1 MPQNKAIL
9 FFLGL
14 VMITWGCKSSSKVGT
29 AEKSKNEALELIEI
43 LKNKQV
49 NPDWM
54 IAKTKIVYQSG
65 GTMMSGQGLIRM
77 KMDSALVVS
86 VRKFSIEVA
95 KLKIDRDSI
104 FFVDR
109 INSQFVE
116 ESLARGAE
124 IIGFPAN
131 FDLIQSIVLGRL
143 PNTLLESSQVFKN
156 EKDLNLILKG
166 YSSTVVTQVDP
177 QNFNIHSVQ
186 FYDHIND
193 FQILNKLEDYQIAHQ
208 GKSFSLNREFV
219 LKMPSSD
226 SLQININ
233 FLQIEWDQPADL
245 NISIPKSYSRAAY

>member
-1 MPQNKAIL
+1 MTQIKVLL

-14 VMITWGCKSSSKVGT
+14 VMITWSCKSSSKVGT
-29 AEKSKNEALELIEI
+29 VEKSKNEALELVEI

-49 NPDWM
+49 DPDWM
-54 IAKTKIVYQSG
+54 SAKTKIVYQSG

-109 INSQFVE
+109 INSQFLE
-116 ESLARGAE
+116 ESLSRGAE
-124 IIGFPAN
+124 MIGFPAN

-143 PNTLLESSQVFKN
+143 PNTLLESSQIFKN

-177 QNFNIHSVQ
+177 TNFNINSVQ
-186 FYDHIND
+186 YYDHNND
-193 FQILNKLEDYQIAHQ
+193 FHILNKLEDYQIAHQ
-208 GKSFSLNREFV
+208 GKSFALNREFL

-233 FLQIEWDQPADL
+233 FLQVEWDQPVDL

>member
-1 MPQNKAIL
+1 MTQNNPVL
-9 FFLGL
+9 FLIGL
-14 VMITWGCKSSSKVGT
+14 LMITWSCKSSSKIGIE
-29 AEKSKNEALELIEI
+29 EKSKNEALELIEI

-49 NPDWM
+49 DPDWM
-54 IAKTKIVYQSG
+54 SAKTKIVYQSG
-65 GTMMSGQGLIRM
+65 ETMMSGQGLIRM

-95 KLKIDRDSI
+95 KLKINRDSI

-109 INSQFVE
+109 INSQFIE
-116 ESLARGAE
+116 ESLTRGAE

-166 YSSTVVTQVDP
+166 YSSTVVTKVDP
-177 QNFNIHSVQ
+177 KNLNIYSVQ
-186 FYDHIND
+186 YYDHIND
-193 FQILNKLEDYQIAHQ
+193 FQISNKLEDYQIGHQ
-208 GKSFSLNREFV
+208 GKSFALNREFF

-233 FLQIEWDQPADL
+233 FLQIEWDQPVDL
-245 NISIPKSYSRAAY
+245 SISIPKSYSRAAY